1 MFSMPARIP
10 NDKEVTS
17 KAKQLA
23 TKSFRVESSEG
34 SEGSEGSDNTAVDSE
49 VGFAGMA
56 IGLVILATVTY
67 LSNVHNAT

>member
-1 MFSMPARIP
+1 MFNMPARIP
-10 NDKEVTS
+10 NEREVTN

-23 TKSFRVESSEG
+23 TKSFRVGISA
-34 SEGSEGSDNTAVDSE
+34 DDSE

-56 IGLVILATVTY
+56 IGLVILATETY

>member
-1 MFSMPARIP
+1 MPARIP
-10 NDKEVTS
+10 NESEVTS
-17 KAKQLA
+17 KARQLA
-23 TKSFRVESSEG
+23 TKSFRVGIWADDTSGNSE
-34 SEGSEGSDNTAVDSE
+34 DNE